1 MALSMDTQAWLD
13 KEGLVVVDKL
23 EDFKSYQ
30 LLKALNNLRMKIL
43 GVELLFLSVI
53 TIKTDISYS

>member
-23 EDFKSYQ
+23 EDFKSDQ
-30 LLKALNNLRMKIL
+30 LLKAINNLRMKIL

>member
-1 MALSMDTQAWLD
+1 MDTQAWLD

-23 EDFKSYQ
+23 EDFKSDQ
-30 LLKALNNLRMKIL
+30 LLKAINNLRMKIL